1 MVRPGICKKGHNDR
15 DDPFILRCFI
25 ISTHVNGKDRG
36 SVRLF
41 ALSTCQW
48 CHKTKALL
56 EELGVAFDYDYVDL
70 LTGEE
75 QNAVLDVME
84 KWSPNGAFPTIV
96 IDDKRAIQGFR
107 EQEIREALEG

>member
-1 MVRPGICKKGHNDR
+1 MP
-15 DDPFILRCFI
+15 
-25 ISTHVNGKDRG
+25 THVIGKDSG

-48 CHKTKALL
+48 CHKTRELL

-70 LTGEE
+70 LDGKER
-75 QNAVLDVME
+75 NDALDILE

-96 IDDKRAIQGFR
+96 IDNRRAIQGFS
-107 EQEIREALEG
+107 EKEIREAFSG